1 MGCANAKHCANAKP
15 TLEDAIDE
23 LKDNPTT
30 GLLNLQTALA
40 QVGQDTTQQDSVN
53 ARVSRIFELLPKAM
67 ETLSENNSKQ
77 VLAAC
82 AVIEQCVKAHNEV
95 ATGGQIST
103 EATINVEHLKQCQR
117 NLVELLKKAEEKAAQ
132 TFAEDGMECDTSSKE
147 AKAIALATVALFK
160 LENYAPEC
168 KQELK
173 KSGGI
178 AIALKAMETETSG
191 IKRDAMQSLAWMLS
205 MFVDDSPDNVQS
217 IIANGGT
224 FLLVRYVED
233 ASKYDVP
240 KDMQAHCRALLEA
253 CLQHGKD
260 VKNAADIQ
268 KALASSSKRV
278 SVRS

>member
-1 MGCANAKHCANAKP
+1 MGCGSVKQSVEGSM
-15 TLEDAIDE
+15 EDVSV
-23 LKDNPTT
+23 NPTT
-30 GLLNLQTALA
+30 GLPSLLTVLNQA
-40 QVGQDTTQQDSVN
+40 GKDSSQQENVKRN
-53 ARVSRIFELLPKAM
+53 VPRIFELLPKAM

-191 IKRDAMQSLAWMLS
+191 IKRDAMQPLAWMLS